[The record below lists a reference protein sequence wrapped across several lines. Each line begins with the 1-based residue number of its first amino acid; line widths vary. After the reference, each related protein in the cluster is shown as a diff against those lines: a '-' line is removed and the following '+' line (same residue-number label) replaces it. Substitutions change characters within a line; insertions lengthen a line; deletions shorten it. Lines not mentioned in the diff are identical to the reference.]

1 MVRRV
6 SWPNLNAKQDADI
19 RMLVQEILKLKGNV
33 LYTTH
38 SGASLS
44 EAVAALTEHDAGSL
58 VVMDAGEMT
67 GLITFREVLQAVG
80 KTKGDLS
87 AMTVSDFKVD
97 QPVVARPDM
106 PIEAVRELLV
116 NHHQRYVPVM
126 DGKVLMGVVSFM
138 DVAKAVLEEQG
149 FENRMLKNFI
159 KNWPEE
165 NGND

>member
-87 AMTVSDFKVD
+87 AMTVSDVKVA

-116 NHHQRYVPVM
+116 NHHQRYVPVI

>member
-1 MVRRV
+1 
-6 SWPNLNAKQDADI
+6 
-19 RMLVQEILKLKGNV
+19 MLVQEIQKLKGNV

-38 SGASLS
+38 SAASLAQ
-44 EAVAALTEHDAGSL
+44 AVEALTEHDAGSL
-58 VVMDAGEMT
+58 VVMDGGKMT

-87 AMTVSDFKVD
+87 AMTVSDFKVNE
-97 QPVVARPDM
+97 PIVARPDM

-126 DGKVLMGVVSFM
+126 DGNVLMGVVSFM

-159 KNWPEE
+159 KNWPSEDA
-165 NGND
+165 ND

>member
-1 MVRRV
+1 
-6 SWPNLNAKQDADI
+6 
-19 RMLVQEILKLKGNV
+19 MLVQEILKLKGNV

-38 SGASLS
+38 SSASLAQ
-44 EAVAALTEHDAGSL
+44 AVEALTEHDAGSL
-58 VVMDAGEMT
+58 VVMDGGEMT
-67 GLITFREVLQAVG
+67 GLITFREVLQAVA

-87 AMTVSDFKVD
+87 AMTVADFKVV
-97 QPVVARPDM
+97 QPIVARPDM

-159 KNWPEE
+159 KNWPAEE
-165 NGND
+165 GND

>member
-1 MVRRV
+1 
-6 SWPNLNAKQDADI
+6 
-19 RMLVQEILKLKGNV
+19 MLVQEILKLKGNV

-38 SGASLS
+38 SAASLAQ
-44 EAVAALTEHDAGSL
+44 AVEALTEHDAGSL
-58 VVMDAGEMT
+58 VVMDGGKMT

-87 AMTVSDFKVD
+87 AMTVSDFKVNE
-97 QPVVARPDM
+97 PIVARPDM

-126 DGKVLMGVVSFM
+126 DGNVLMGVVSFM

-159 KNWPEE
+159 KNWPAEE
-165 NGND
+165 GND

>member
-1 MVRRV
+1 
-6 SWPNLNAKQDADI
+6 
-19 RMLVQEILKLKGNV
+19 MLVQEILKLKGNV

-38 SGASLS
+38 SSASLAQ
-44 EAVAALTEHDAGSL
+44 AVEALTEHDAGSL
-58 VVMDAGEMT
+58 VVMDGGEMT
-67 GLITFREVLQAVG
+67 GLITFREVLQAVA

-87 AMTVSDFKVD
+87 AMTVADFKVVK
-97 QPVVARPDM
+97 PIVARPDM

-159 KNWPEE
+159 KNWPAEE
-165 NGND
+165 GND

>member
-1 MVRRV
+1 
-6 SWPNLNAKQDADI
+6 
-19 RMLVQEILKLKGNV
+19 MLVQEILKIKGNV

-67 GLITFREVLQAVG
+67 GLVTFREVLQAVG

-87 AMTVSDFKVD
+87 AMTVNDFKVA
-97 QPVVARPDM
+97 QPIVARPDM
-106 PIEAVRELLV
+106 PIEGVRELLV

>member
-1 MVRRV
+1 
-6 SWPNLNAKQDADI
+6 
-19 RMLVQEILKLKGNV
+19 MLVQEILKLKGNV

-38 SGASLS
+38 SGASMAQ
-44 EAVAALTEHDAGSL
+44 AVEALTEHDAGSL
-58 VVMDAGEMT
+58 VVMDGGEMT

-87 AMTVSDFKVD
+87 AMTVANFMVA
-97 QPVVARPDM
+97 QPIVARPDM

-159 KNWPEE
+159 KNWPVED
-165 NGND
+165 GND

>member
-1 MVRRV
+1 
-6 SWPNLNAKQDADI
+6 
-19 RMLVQEILKLKGNV
+19 MLVQEILKLKGNV

-38 SGASLS
+38 SAASLAQVV
-44 EAVAALTEHDAGSL
+44 EALTEHDAGSL
-58 VVMDAGEMT
+58 VVMDGGEMT

-80 KTKGDLS
+80 KTKGDLN
-87 AMTVSDFKVD
+87 AMTVADFKVSE
-97 QPVVARPDM
+97 PIVARPDM

-159 KNWPEE
+159 KNWPAED
-165 NGND
+165 GND

>member
-1 MVRRV
+1 
-6 SWPNLNAKQDADI
+6 
-19 RMLVQEILKLKGNV
+19 MLVKEILKLKGNV

-38 SGASLS
+38 SGASLG

-58 VVMDAGEMT
+58 VVMDRGEMS

-87 AMTVSDFKVD
+87 AQTVADFKVSD
-97 QPVVARPDM
+97 PVIAHPDM

-126 DGKVLMGVVSFM
+126 DGKMLMGVVSFM

-159 KNWPEE
+159 KNWPSEDV
-165 NGND
+165 ND

>member
-1 MVRRV
+1 
-6 SWPNLNAKQDADI
+6 
-19 RMLVQEILKLKGNV
+19 MLVQEILKLKGNV

-44 EAVAALTEHDAGSL
+44 QAVEALTEHDAGSL

-87 AMTVSDFKVD
+87 ALTVADFKVS
-97 QPVVARPDM
+97 QPIVARPDM

-126 DGKVLMGVVSFM
+126 DGKLLMGVVSFM

-159 KNWPEE
+159 KNWPAED
-165 NGND
+165 GND

>member
-1 MVRRV
+1 
-6 SWPNLNAKQDADI
+6 
-19 RMLVQEILKLKGNV
+19 MLVKEILKIKGSV
-33 LYTTH
+33 LFTTH
-38 SGASLS
+38 SGASLAD
-44 EAVAALTEHDAGSL
+44 AVAALTEHDAGSL
-58 VVMDAGEMT
+58 VVMDGGAMS

-87 AMTVSDFKVD
+87 AMTVADFKVSN
-97 QPVVARPDM
+97 PVVASPDM

-126 DGKVLMGVVSFM
+126 DGTVLMGVVSFM

-159 KNWPEE
+159 KNWPAEDA
-165 NGND
+165 ND

>member
-1 MVRRV
+1 
-6 SWPNLNAKQDADI
+6 
-19 RMLVQEILKLKGNV
+19 MLVKEILKIKGSV
-33 LYTTH
+33 LFTTH
-38 SGASLS
+38 SGASL
-44 EAVAALTEHDAGSL
+44 ADVIAALTEHDAGSL
-58 VVMDAGEMT
+58 VVMDGGAMS

-80 KTKGDLS
+80 ESKGDLS
-87 AMTVSDFKVD
+87 TMTVADFKVGN
-97 QPVVARPDM
+97 PVVASPDM

-159 KNWPEE
+159 KNWPAED
-165 NGND
+165 GND

>member
-1 MVRRV
+1 M
-6 SWPNLNAKQDADI
+6 S
-19 RMLVQEILKLKGNV
+19 
-33 LYTTH
+33 
-38 SGASLS
+38 
-44 EAVAALTEHDAGSL
+44 
-58 VVMDAGEMT
+58 

-87 AMTVSDFKVD
+87 AQTVADFKVTN
-97 QPVVARPDM
+97 PVIAHPDM
-106 PIEAVRELLV
+106 RIEAVRELLV

-159 KNWPEE
+159 KNWPGEDA
-165 NGND
+165 ND

>member
-1 MVRRV
+1 
-6 SWPNLNAKQDADI
+6 
-19 RMLVQEILKLKGNV
+19 MLVQEILKLKGNV

-87 AMTVSDFKVD
+87 AMIVNDFKVA
-97 QPVVARPDM
+97 QPIVARPDM
-106 PIEAVRELLV
+106 PIEGVRELLV

>member
-1 MVRRV
+1 
-6 SWPNLNAKQDADI
+6 
-19 RMLVQEILKLKGNV
+19 MLVQEILKIKGNV

-44 EAVAALTEHDAGSL
+44 EAVEALTEHDAGSL

-67 GLITFREVLQAVG
+67 GLVTFREVLQAVG

-87 AMTVSDFKVD
+87 AMTVNDFKVA
-97 QPVVARPDM
+97 QPIVARPDM
-106 PIEAVRELLV
+106 PIEGVRELLV